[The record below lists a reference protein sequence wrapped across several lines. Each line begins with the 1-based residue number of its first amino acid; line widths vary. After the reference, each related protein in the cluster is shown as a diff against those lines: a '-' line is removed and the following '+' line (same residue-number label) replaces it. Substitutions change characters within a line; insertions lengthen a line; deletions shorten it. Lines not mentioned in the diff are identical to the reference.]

1 MLNKREIL
9 APRRTG
15 FKSPN
20 LPRYLIV
27 VDTEQ
32 TEFNYLNGLK
42 NTIPKHLIDRV
53 DIQIKNTNTDNLVEY
68 CLNMWRKNPNY
79 VTPWIVFDRDRVVN
93 FNEIISDAYN
103 HKINVA
109 WSNPCIEIWFFS
121 YYAKPQNIPES
132 TICVS
137 KFKEKFEQATGQE
150 YKKNDKSIYKKLNK
164 TGSQD
169 KAIKYH
175 EAKFKSYRQ
184 GETLPSK
191 MCSCSTMYMLISEL
205 LETIEKLK

>member
-1 MLNKREIL
+1 MSNKREIL
-9 APRRTG
+9 APRRSG
-15 FKSPN
+15 FKSQN

-32 TEFNYLNGLK
+32 TEYNYLNGLK
-42 NTIPKHLIDRV
+42 NTIPRHLIDRI

-68 CLNMWRKNPNY
+68 CLNMCRKSPNY

-93 FNEIISDAYN
+93 FDKIIYDAQN

-109 WSNPCIEIWFFS
+109 WSNPCIETWFFS
-121 YYAKPQNIPES
+121 YYDKPQNISES

-137 KFKEKFEQATGQE
+137 KFKEKFKQIAGQE
-150 YKKNDKSIYKKLNK
+150 YKKNDKNIYKKLNQ

-175 EAKFKSYRQ
+175 EVKFKNYKQ
-184 GETLPSK
+184 DETLPSE
-191 MCSCSTMYMLISEL
+191 MFSCSTMYMLISEL
-205 LETIEKLK
+205 LEIISKLK